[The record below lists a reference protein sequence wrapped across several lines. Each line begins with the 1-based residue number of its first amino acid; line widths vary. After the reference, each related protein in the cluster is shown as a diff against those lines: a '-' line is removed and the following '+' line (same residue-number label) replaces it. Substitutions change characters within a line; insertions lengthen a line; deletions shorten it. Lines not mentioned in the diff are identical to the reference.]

1 MIFLDES
8 VILVNNVSKVYKIDT
23 EGKRSFKQ
31 TFIDLV
37 TRKKRK
43 PLREI
48 SIFNNVSFSI
58 GKGEVFGI
66 IGENGAGKST
76 SLKMLAGII
85 QPDEGEIITKGIV
98 AALLEIGLAFHP
110 DLTGIENARLY
121 GSVLG
126 IGRKRMLELIPNI
139 FSFAE
144 LEGYEHVP
152 LKKYSSG
159 MQVRLAFAVATII
172 DPDILLLDEVFS
184 VGDQNFQEK
193 SFKKINNFI
202 ENGKTVLLVS
212 HDLGIIE
219 KLCTRVMFVE
229 KSGDVH
235 IGSPTQMVQLY
246 HEKLLQRG

>member
-1 MIFLDES
+1 MDES
-8 VILVNNVSKVYKIDT
+8 VIIVNNVSKIYIIDT

-31 TFIDLV
+31 TFIDFV
-37 TRKKRK
+37 SRRKKRSLK
-43 PLREI
+43 EI
-48 SIFNNVSFSI
+48 KIFNGVSFSI

-85 QPDEGEIITKGIV
+85 QPDEGKIKTKGIV

-126 IGRKRMLELIPNI
+126 ISRKRMLELIPDI

-144 LEGYEHVP
+144 LEGYEYVP

-193 SFKKINNFI
+193 SFNKINSFI
-202 ENGKTVLLVS
+202 RDGKTVLLVS
-212 HDLGIIE
+212 HDLGVIE
-219 KLCTRVMFVE
+219 KLCTRVMFLE

-235 IGSPTQMVQLY
+235 IGSPEKMVQLY
-246 HEKLLQRG
+246 RKKSQHKGE

>member
-1 MIFLDES
+1 M
-8 VILVNNVSKVYKIDT
+8 N
-23 EGKRSFKQ
+23 
-31 TFIDLV
+31 
-37 TRKKRK
+37 
-43 PLREI
+43 
-48 SIFNNVSFSI
+48 
-58 GKGEVFGI
+58 KGEI
-66 IGENGAGKST
+66 HCLIGENGAGKST

-85 QPDEGEIITKGIV
+85 QPDEGEIKTKGVV

-126 IGRKRMLELIPNI
+126 IGRKKMLELMPDI

-144 LEGYEHVP
+144 LDGYEHVP

-193 SFKKINNFI
+193 SFSKINRFI
-202 ENGKTVLLVS
+202 QEGKTVLLVS
-212 HDLGIIE
+212 HDLGVIE
-219 KLCTRVMFVE
+219 RLCTRVMFVE
-229 KSGDVH
+229 KNGNVH
-235 IGSPTQMVQLY
+235 IGKPKEMVQLY
-246 HEKLLQRG
+246 YEKLHHNIRENEND

>member
-1 MIFLDES
+1 MDNS
-8 VILVNNVSKVYKIDT
+8 VILVDNVSKIYTIDT

-31 TFIDLV
+31 AFIDTLS
-37 TRKKRK
+37 RKKRQSLK
-43 PLREI
+43 EI
-48 SIFNNVSFSI
+48 KIFNNVSFSI
-58 GKGEVFGI
+58 NKGEVFGI

-85 QPDEGEIITKGIV
+85 EPDFGEIKTKGRV

-126 IGRKRMLELIPNI
+126 IGRKKMLELIPGI

-144 LEGYEHVP
+144 LQGYEYVP

-184 VGDQNFQEK
+184 VGDQNFQDK
-193 SFKKINNFI
+193 SFEKINKFI
-202 ENGKTVLLVS
+202 KDGKTVLLVS
-212 HDLGIIE
+212 HDLGVIE

-235 IGSPTQMVQLY
+235 IGSPNEMVKLY
-246 HEKLLQRG
+246 HEKLLHRGE